1 MNSMGV
7 QAVLAVLLFTIG
19 TVKAAE
25 GGVSFWRENFIMTCP
40 EEGAW
45 YKIDGNNITY
55 KDSKTHELEYNGTN
69 KGGYYCEYIKNGES
83 ASQKYSFYVQGKACE
98 NCFEMEASFLM
109 LAIIVDVVM
118 TGFVMMIIYR
128 CTKKKSSAAPHSS
141 KAPPARSGGRA
152 PPVPSP
158 DYEQLNPQ
166 TRGQD
171 TYSLLNRTG

>member
-1 MNSMGV
+1 
-7 QAVLAVLLFTIG
+7 
-19 TVKAAE
+19 
-25 GGVSFWRENFIMTCP
+25 MTCP
-40 EEGAW
+40 EEGSW
-45 YKIDGNNITY
+45 SKIDDEKMILN
-55 KDSKTHELEYNGTN
+55 DSKTQELEYNGTS
-69 KGGYYCEYIKNGES
+69 KGSYYCEYTNEDS
-83 ASQKYSFYVQGKACE
+83 PSQKYYFYVQGKACE

-128 CTKKKSSAAPHSS
+128 CTKKKSSPAPHSS

>member
-19 TVKAAE
+19 TVKAAD
-25 GGVSFWRENFIMTCP
+25 GGVSFSRENFTMTCP
-40 EEGAW
+40 GEGMW
-45 YKIDGNNITY
+45 YKIDGGKIILNYSETQN
-55 KDSKTHELEYNGTN
+55 LQYNGTS
-69 KGGYYCEYIKNGES
+69 KGGYYCNYTNNEGNEES
-83 ASQKYSFYVQGKACE
+83 YYFYVQGKACK

-128 CTKKKSSAAPHSS
+128 CAKKKSSPAPHSS